1 MKHFVLAPDSFKG
14 TLSAAQVCNI
24 QARAIRDHFPDAD
37 IRAIPMADGGEGMVD
52 AYLGIIGGKR
62 ILVSVT
68 APLGGIAEAAYG
80 LLPDGSAVME
90 MAAAAGLPLVLGREN
105 PLDTT
110 TRGVGELLLHA
121 AKNGIGRV
129 LLGLGGSCTNDCGIG
144 MAAALGYRFLD
155 NTGNTVEP
163 LARNLG
169 RIDKILPPAELP
181 PLEIRAACDV
191 TNPLLGPQGA
201 THTFG
206 PQKGADPGMVEQ
218 LEAGMTH
225 FAQVLEDFSGIAV
238 GQLPGAGAA
247 GGMGAAVVALLGG
260 QLVPGA
266 ELLLDS
272 TGFDTLLEQADMVFT
287 GEGRIDWQSASGK
300 VPGTVA
306 ARCRKANVPC
316 VALCGSVG
324 RGSEALYDIGM
335 TAIFS
340 AVRGVSDF
348 DTIRKT
354 SEEDLFFLT
363 DAVVRLLA
371 R

>member
-1 MKHFVLAPDSFKG
+1 MKRFILAPDSFKG
-14 TLSAAQVCNI
+14 TLTAAQVCDI
-24 QARAIRDHFPDAD
+24 QARAIRAHFPDAD
-37 IRAIPMADGGEGMVD
+37 IRAIPMADGGEGMVE
-52 AYLGIIGGKR
+52 AYLGIIGGER
-62 ILVSVT
+62 RAVPVA
-68 APLGGIAEAAYG
+68 APLGGTVEAAYG

-105 PLDTT
+105 PLEAT

-121 AKNGIGRV
+121 AAGGVRRV

-155 NTGNTVEP
+155 SAGRTVAP

-169 RIDKILPPAELP
+169 RMDQILPPEHLP
-181 PLEIRAACDV
+181 PLEVRAACDV
-191 TNPLLGPQGA
+191 TNPLLGPRGA
-201 THTFG
+201 TRTFG
-206 PQKGADPGMVEQ
+206 PQKGADAGMVEQ
-218 LEAGMTH
+218 PEAGMSRC
-225 FAQVLEDFSGIAV
+225 ARVQEDISDGAV

-260 QLVPGA
+260 ELVPGA

-272 TGFDTLLEQADMVFT
+272 AGFDGLLDQADMVFT
-287 GEGRIDWQSASGK
+287 GEGRIDWQSADGK
-300 VPGTVA
+300 VPGAVA
-306 ARCRKANVPC
+306 ARCRRAGVPC

-324 RGSEALYDIGM
+324 RGAEALYGAGM

-340 AVRGVSDF
+340 AVRGAADF
-348 DTIRKT
+348 DSIRKT

-363 DAVVRLLA
+363 DAVVRLL